1 MRLTKIKTSPQPSHR
16 SVGALL
22 LILLAAGL
30 SIARPARA
38 DTVASLLGNFT
49 INQFARIQV
58 EKSQVKVHFVV
69 VLGQLPALT
78 ALHQAD
84 TNDDGVTT

>member
-1 MRLTKIKTSPQPSHR
+1 MWLGKLKTPSSLLRLWIGMP
-16 SVGALL
+16 L
-22 LILLAAGL
+22 LILLAAAMGVN
-30 SIARPARA
+30 SPARA

-69 VLGQLPALT
+69 VLGQLPA
-78 ALHQAD
+78 
-84 TNDDGVTT
+84 